1 MKVAILGFNL
11 EGQAA
16 YEYYSAKGDEIT
28 VCDRNPDVEVPE
40 GADSQ
45 LGDNYLDNL
54 ERFDILVRSPGL
66 YPKDILDSNPSV
78 ADKITTQTNE
88 FLSVCPTKNI
98 IGVTGTKGK
107 GTTSS
112 LIAAM
117 LKADGKKVHIGGN
130 IGVPV
135 FELLKTGI
143 AGDDWV
149 VLEMSNFQLIDIKQS
164 PHIGVC
170 LMVVPEH
177 LDWHPDSEDYFKA
190 KFGLFEFQDENDIAV
205 YFKQNETSTRI
216 ASNGN
221 GKKIPYFESPGAFVE
236 DGIIKIDGQDVCR
249 TDELKLLGKH
259 NWQNACAAVT
269 AAWQVTHNISALH
282 EALSSFVTMEHRL
295 EFVRELDGVK
305 YYNDSFGTTPE
316 TAMVAVEAFEEP
328 LVLITGGSEKGADY
342 NELVSTI
349 FDNSVKHVICIGITG
364 LKIAELLERRK
375 TEKSVP
381 YTTWD
386 SYDNLT
392 MPVIVAKAREQ
403 TSPGDIVLLST
414 GSASFDMFKNYK
426 DRGQKFK
433 QAVQELV

>member
-11 EGQAA
+11 EGVAS
-16 YEYYSAKGDEIT
+16 YDYYSTKGHEIT
-28 VCDRNPDVEVPE
+28 ICDRSTEVEVPE
-40 GADSQ
+40 GTDSQ

-54 ERFDILVRSPGL
+54 DRFDILVRSPGL
-66 YPKDILDSNPSV
+66 YPQDILDKNPDV

-88 FLSVCPTKNI
+88 FLEVCPTKNI

-112 LIAAM
+112 LITAM
-117 LKADGKKVHIGGN
+117 LKADGKTVHLGGN

-135 FELLKTGI
+135 FDLLKAGI
-143 AGDDWV
+143 DVNDWV
-149 VLEMSNFQLIDIKQS
+149 VLEMSNFQLIDLKKP

-177 LDWHPDSEDYFKA
+177 LDWHPDSEDYFKS
-190 KFGLFEFQDENDIAV
+190 KFNLFAHQSEDDIAV
-205 YFKQNETSTRI
+205 FYKQNETSTRI
-216 ASNGN
+216 ASNGS
-221 GKKIPYFESPGAFVE
+221 GKKIPYFENPGAFVE
-236 DGIIKIDGQDVCR
+236 NNVIKIDGQDICR

-269 AAWQVTHNISALH
+269 VAWQVTQNVEALH
-282 EALSSFVTMEHRL
+282 QALSTFETMEHRL

-349 FDNSVKHVICIGITG
+349 FDNNVKHVICMGITG
-364 LKIAELLERRK
+364 LKIAELLETRK
-375 TEKSVP
+375 VEKLVS

-403 TSPGDIVLLST
+403 ANSGDIVLLST

-426 DRGQKFK
+426 DRGEKFK
-433 QAVQELV
+433 QAVQELA

>member
-11 EGQAA
+11 EGVAS
-16 YEYYSAKGDEIT
+16 YDYYSTKGHEIT
-28 VCDRNPDVEVPE
+28 ICDRSTEVEVPE
-40 GADSQ
+40 GTDSQ

-54 ERFDILVRSPGL
+54 DRFDILVRSPGL
-66 YPKDILDSNPSV
+66 YPQDILDKNPDV

-88 FLSVCPTKNI
+88 FLEVCPTKNI

-112 LIAAM
+112 LITAM
-117 LKADGKKVHIGGN
+117 LKADGKTVHLGGN

-135 FELLKTGI
+135 FDLLKAGI
-143 AGDDWV
+143 DVNDWV
-149 VLEMSNFQLIDIKQS
+149 VLEMSNFQLIDLKKS

-177 LDWHPDSEDYFKA
+177 LDWHPDSEDYFKS
-190 KFGLFEFQDENDIAV
+190 KFNLFAHQSEDDIAV
-205 YFKQNETSTRI
+205 FYKQNETSTRI
-216 ASNGN
+216 ASNGS
-221 GKKIPYFESPGAFVE
+221 GKKIPYFENPGAFVE
-236 DGIIKIDGQDVCR
+236 NNVIKIDGQDICR

-269 AAWQVTHNISALH
+269 VAWQVTQNVEALH
-282 EALSSFVTMEHRL
+282 QALSTFETMEHRL

-349 FDNSVKHVICIGITG
+349 FDNNVKHVICMGITG
-364 LKIAELLERRK
+364 LKIAELLETRK
-375 TEKSVP
+375 VEKLVS

-403 TSPGDIVLLST
+403 ANSGDIVLLST

-426 DRGQKFK
+426 DRGEKFK
-433 QAVQELV
+433 QAVQELA